1 VDRRRARGERPISN
15 IYPLPLSPRTPR
27 PALSRNPPRTGYQSP
42 AGGRR
47 EELTRSGGGGATSRS
62 PKNRGRSPVKS
73 PRRLQSPSTE
83 RDSGHAPRNRVGRRE
98 VRARFTP
105 AVRRDPAR
113 PAARLRTHVSHTQN
127 QHGMQPFVQL
137 KMGNFTYTSPPDPF
151 SLYRLE
157 LYTPGGERADLLI
170 YLSLSLLFQ
179 NEAVGWC
186 VTHHT
191 SIRWRMKI

>member
-1 VDRRRARGERPISN
+1 MDRRRARGERPISN

-105 AVRRDPAR
+105 AVRRDRKSGCGR
-113 PAARLRTHVSHTQN
+113 PTHTRVSHPKPTRDAAICAIDFGDF
-127 QHGMQPFVQL
+127 HLHLP
-137 KMGNFTYTSPPDPF
+137 S
-151 SLYRLE
+151 
-157 LYTPGGERADLLI
+157 
-170 YLSLSLLFQ
+170 
-179 NEAVGWC
+179 
-186 VTHHT
+186 
-191 SIRWRMKI
+191 